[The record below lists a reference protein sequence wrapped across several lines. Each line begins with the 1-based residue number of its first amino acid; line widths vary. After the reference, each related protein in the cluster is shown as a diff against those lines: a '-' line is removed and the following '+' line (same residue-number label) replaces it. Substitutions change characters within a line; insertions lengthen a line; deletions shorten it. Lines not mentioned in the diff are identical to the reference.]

1 MASKRDHEQAQKQE
15 RERDD
20 AGPVPGLVD
29 LREITPPPA
38 MVASIMRRVADPPP
52 AGFWSWLSRPRR
64 IELRLSPLMAV
75 AAVVLLTSVGLLAV
89 GPLAPDGGSGPR
101 AGMASAASSSSAAA
115 ASSSSVSSAGAAAAE
130 KATVLVRFVVEA
142 RGAKRVSLAGDF
154 NGWSTEAH
162 VLEDPDS
169 DGLFVAT
176 VALPRGDHRYMF
188 VVDGEWRTDPGADAR
203 RPDGFGR
210 ENAVLHL

>member
-1 MASKRDHEQAQKQE
+1 MASKRSPEHGPEQEQE
-15 RERDD
+15 QERDD

-38 MVASIMRRVADPPP
+38 LVASIMRRVADPPP

-64 IELRLSPLMAV
+64 IELRLSPLVAV
-75 AAVVLLTSVGLLAV
+75 AAVVLLTGVGLMAV
-89 GPLAPDGGSGPR
+89 VPLVPGGGSGPR
-101 AGMASAASSSSAAA
+101 AVAASAASSSAT
-115 ASSSSVSSAGAAAAE
+115 VSSEGPAGAE

-142 RGAKRVSLAGDF
+142 RGARRVSLAGDF

-162 VLEDPDS
+162 VLEDPDR
-169 DGLFVAT
+169 DGLFAAT